1 MKSGD
6 LVRIK
11 RYVINRGGQSA
22 GFPRTKADYRGVFA
36 HVRAVT
42 LLDRIGIVLRETGK
56 DCVVGYEDVNCD
68 NTLLFYNVAFGED
81 IIVSHEDYLEKI
93 IKD

>member
-22 GFPRTKADYRGVFA
+22 GFRRTKADYRGVFA

-56 DCVVGYEDVNCD
+56 DCVVGHECQLS
-68 NTLLFYNVAFGED
+68 NTPLFYNVAFGED

-93 IKD
+93 TKD